1 MPEYFEARRDAVLT
15 CKKRWRRALLY
26 LAHFLQQGTP
36 SKVLDE
42 RSRAKRAVTMASGP
56 EN

>member
-1 MPEYFEARRDAVLT
+1 MRIGEAGRNAVPA
-15 CKKRWRRALLY
+15 CKKGWRRALLD
-26 LAHFLQQGTP
+26 LAHFLQQRTP